1 MIEKILG
8 SKVRARLF
16 GRLFA
21 HAEERFFVRQL
32 ASLAQDDLANVS
44 RELARLEK
52 LGLLVSTVEGRNK
65 YYQANRKCPIFPEL
79 RGLVL
84 KTVGLADVLRDA
96 LRQFEGRIRVA
107 FVYGSIA
114 SGGDSP
120 ESDIDLMI
128 VGDLSLSELA
138 GPLRR
143 ATETLSR
150 EINPVIYPAA
160 EFAAKVR
167 ARHHFVADVV
177 GSPKIFLIGDE
188 IGLKGITRKGRPRKP

>member
-1 MIEKILG
+1 LRYILG
-8 SKVRARLF
+8 SRLRAGLF
-16 GRLFA
+16 GRLFSRP
-21 HAEERFFVRQL
+21 ESRLFISQL
-32 ASLAQDDLANVS
+32 AALTGEDQANVS

-52 LGLLVSTVEGRNK
+52 LGLLISSTEGRNK

-96 LRQFEGRIRVA
+96 LAQFENRIRVA

-128 VGDLSLSELA
+128 VGDLSLRDLA

-167 ARHHFVADVV
+167 GRHHFVADVV
-177 GSPKIFLIGDE
+177 GSPKIFLMGDE
-188 IGLKGITRKGRPRKP
+188 SGLKGITRKGRPRKP